1 MKELEIEFDG
11 RGEVRGFHFTQLRKS
26 DKAYLYK
33 VDVPKFKPHYEV
45 FLRKENSRYGCIAY
59 PSSKG
64 FGRYAWTYNDL
75 LRAEEMFYSLS
86 SMDNK

>member
-11 RGEVRGFHFTQLRKS
+11 RGEVKNFHFTQLKKS

-33 VDVPKFKPHYEV
+33 VEVPDTDPHYEV
-45 FLRKENSRYGCIAY
+45 FLRKENIRYGCIVY

-64 FGRYAWTYNDL
+64 FGRYAWTYREL
-75 LRAEEMFYSLS
+75 GEAEEKFNSLS
-86 SMDNK
+86 

>member
-11 RGEVRGFHFTQLRKS
+11 RGEVKNFHFTQLKRS

-33 VDVPKFKPHYEV
+33 VEVPDADPHYEV
-45 FLRKENSRYGCIAY
+45 FLRKENSRYGCIVY

-64 FGRYAWTYNDL
+64 FGRYAWTYRDYGGAVEKFN
-75 LRAEEMFYSLS
+75 SLG
-86 SMDNK
+86 